1 MDVIGVIPARLGST
15 RLERKPLQTLQ
26 NKPIILWVCEAVK
39 KCQSLSDFYVATDSE
54 EIFEVVENAGFKA
67 IMTPE
72 DCVSG
77 TDRVWNA
84 VKDLNPKVIV
94 NIQGDEPLIHPE
106 SIDALAKFMAG
117 RNEECWATL
126 GCSLAEDEI
135 ENKNAVKVVFD
146 SYGRALYFSR
156 WPIPFSRTAAD
167 VNHPRVL
174 KHIGLYA
181 YTYQA
186 LKDFCEA
193 SPSSLESAESL
204 EQLRALDLG
213 YKIYVLPSSYPA
225 HGVDT
230 IEDLQ
235 KLERLLGGL

>member
-1 MDVIGVIPARLGST
+1 MIGVIPARLGST

-39 KCQSLSDFYVATDSE
+39 KCQSLNDFYVATDSS
-54 EIFEVVENAGFKA
+54 EIFDIVVGAGFKA
-67 IMTPE
+67 IMTPM

-77 TDRVWNA
+77 TDRVWKA
-84 VKDLNPKVIV
+84 IKDLNPKVIV
-94 NIQGDEPLIHPE
+94 NIQGDEPLVHPD
-106 SIDALAKFMAG
+106 SIDALARFMKDQK
-117 RNEECWATL
+117 EECWATL
-126 GCSLAEDEI
+126 GYPLADDEI

-146 SYGRALYFSR
+146 SFGKALYFSR
-156 WPIPFSRTAAD
+156 WPIPFSRAEQD
-167 VNHPRVL
+167 IKNPRVL

-186 LKDFCEA
+186 LKEFCEA
-193 SPSSLESAESL
+193 SPSPLELAESL
-204 EQLRALDLG
+204 EQLRAMDLG
-213 YKIYVLPSSYPA
+213 YKIYVLKSLHPA

-230 IEDLQ
+230 KEDLE